1 MVTRRACLI
10 SLGGLGGL
18 ALVPRAAQ
26 ARRTTSAAVPAEVAA
41 ELPGA
46 RLQGS
51 GRLTFFGLQVYD
63 ARLWVRE
70 GFDAARFEQQPFA
83 LELEYAR
90 TLYGRLIAERSLE
103 EMKRLGNV
111 DDALQQR
118 WLDEMK
124 RMFPDVAKGDRI
136 TGVHQPL
143 EAARFFVNGRL
154 RGEVRDA
161 EFARRFFA
169 IWLGPQTSEPG
180 LRLALL
186 GGSGT
191 RS

>member
-1 MVTRRACLI
+1 MNTRRACL
-10 SLGGLGGL
+10 L
-18 ALVPRAAQ
+18 ALALAPLPAWARRAA
-26 ARRTTSAAVPAEVAA
+26 PAEVVA

-51 GRLTFFGLQVYD
+51 GRLTFFGLQVYE

-70 GFDAARFEQQPFA
+70 GFDASRFEQQPFA

-103 EMKRLGNV
+103 EMKRIGRI
-111 DDALQQR
+111 DDELEAR

-136 TGVHQPL
+136 TGVHQPP

-169 IWLGPQTSEPG
+169 IWLGPQTSEPA
-180 LRLALL
+180 LRLSLL
-186 GGSGT
+186 GGTGPRT
-191 RS
+191 